1 MEECLISMNKDED
14 DEGCLKF
21 YNILK
26 WSATVQENYRTFL
39 LCDGR
44 VLISNVRSVWVMVIY

>member
-1 MEECLISMNKDED
+1 MEECLISMNKDEV

-26 WSATVQENYRTFL
+26 WSATVQGKL
-39 LCDGR
+39 PH
-44 VLISNVRSVWVMVIY
+44 VSVV